1 MGDCAVSGIANGH
14 SERVDSYDGVC
25 RARRALT
32 IAVGSWKRR
41 SVGRYGMAGELDK
54 IVVSYP

>member
-1 MGDCAVSGIANGH
+1 MSGIANGH